1 MATKKNTKKK
11 KDLIITNPYA
21 FFTKGR
27 SKKAIQMDYSMKAK
41 PPSKGEK
48 RVNRTD
54 YPRENF
60 YYLEYFKKHNM
71 PIPKKAGNN
80 PNNLIP
86 ITKSSGTKK
95 KTTKKSSAAKTTKK
109 KTTAKKT
116 TAKTDWKNVK
126 RPLDFYT
133 KGRSRDAILL
143 DYSLKAKPPSSEEHR
158 VNRCDYKD
166 EDKAYIAYFKK
177 HNLTPPKKQTTTTTT
192 KPATTKK
199 TTAKKTTAKK
209 TASKKKMI

>member
-11 KDLIITNPYA
+11 KDLITTNPYA

-41 PPSKGEK
+41 PPSPKER

-54 YPRENF
+54 YPGENF
-60 YYLEYFKKHNM
+60 YYLQFFKKHNM

-86 ITKSSGTKK
+86 KKSGSSGTKK
-95 KTTKKSSAAKTTKK
+95 KTTKSSGTKK
-109 KTTAKKT
+109 TGKK
-116 TAKTDWKNVK
+116 ATDWKNVK
-126 RPLDFYT
+126 RPFDFYT
-133 KGRSRDAILL
+133 KGRSRKAILL
-143 DYSLKAKPPSSEEHR
+143 DYSLKAKEPSSEEHR

-166 EDKAYIAYFKK
+166 EDEAYIAFFKK
-177 HNLTPPKKQTTTTTT
+177 HNLTPPKKQTTTTT

>member
-11 KDLIITNPYA
+11 RDLTITNPYA

-41 PPSKGEK
+41 PPSPEER

-54 YPRENF
+54 YPGENF

-71 PIPKKAGNN
+71 PIPKKSGNN

-86 ITKSSGTKK
+86 
-95 KTTKKSSAAKTTKK
+95 
-109 KTTAKKT
+109 KTTA
-116 TAKTDWKNVK
+116 
-126 RPLDFYT
+126 
-133 KGRSRDAILL
+133 
-143 DYSLKAKPPSSEEHR
+143 
-158 VNRCDYKD
+158 
-166 EDKAYIAYFKK
+166 
-177 HNLTPPKKQTTTTTT
+177 
-192 KPATTKK
+192 KK

-209 TASKKKMI
+209 TASKKK

>member
-27 SKKAIQMDYSMKAK
+27 SKKSIQMDYSLKAK
-41 PPSKGEK
+41 PPSSKEK

-95 KTTKKSSAAKTTKK
+95 KTTKSSGTKK
-109 KTTAKKT
+109 TGKK
-116 TAKTDWKNVK
+116 ATDWKNVK
-126 RPLDFYT
+126 RPFDFYT
-133 KGRSRDAILL
+133 KGRSRKAILL
-143 DYSLKAKPPSSEEHR
+143 DYSLKAKEPSSEEHR
-158 VNRCDYKD
+158 VNSDYKMKIEPD
-166 EDKAYIAYFKK
+166 C
-177 HNLTPPKKQTTTTTT
+177 
-192 KPATTKK
+192 
-199 TTAKKTTAKK
+199 
-209 TASKKKMI
+209 

>member
-41 PPSKGEK
+41 PPSSKEK

-54 YPRENF
+54 YPGENF
-60 YYLEYFKKHNM
+60 YYLQFFKKHNM

-86 ITKSSGTKK
+86 TPKKSGSSGTTTKKTTKSSGTKK
-95 KTTKKSSAAKTTKK
+95 ETTKKSSAAKTTNK
-109 KTTAKKT
+109 KTT
-116 TAKTDWKNVK
+116 
-126 RPLDFYT
+126 
-133 KGRSRDAILL
+133 
-143 DYSLKAKPPSSEEHR
+143 
-158 VNRCDYKD
+158 
-166 EDKAYIAYFKK
+166 
-177 HNLTPPKKQTTTTTT
+177 
-192 KPATTKK
+192 
-199 TTAKKTTAKK
+199 
-209 TASKKKMI
+209 SKKKMI